1 MRSDPAAHPGLVSLA
16 RNGVRL
22 TTDPSHLTAAR
33 RHFADT
39 QAIVFQQ
46 LLEPALLA
54 EVRSRL
60 SGVSFVERVHEA
72 SGVEACMPHN
82 DVVWMLRF
90 LLQDPAWLAWIA
102 DVTDSGPLEI
112 AEARVYQFAP
122 GTRHH
127 HDWHDD
133 WSGRR
138 RLGLSINLSEQMFE
152 GGRLQIRDCI
162 TGRVTADIAN
172 TGPGDGVIFRL
183 GKRTEHRVLP
193 VTGAHP
199 RTVLAGWLLAP
210 QAVIA

>member
-1 MRSDPAAHPGLVSLA
+1 MRSDPAALSGLVSLA

-22 TTDPSHLTAAR
+22 TTDPSQLAAAR

-39 QAIVFQQ
+39 QAIVLQQ
-46 LLEPALLA
+46 LLDPSLLA
-54 EVRSRL
+54 DVRARL
-60 SGVSFVERVHEA
+60 AGASFVERVHDA
-72 SGVEACMPHN
+72 SGIEACMPHN
-82 DVVWMLRF
+82 DVVWLLRF
-90 LLQDPAWLAWIA
+90 VLQEPSWLAWIA
-102 DVTDSGPLEI
+102 DLTGSGPLDV
-112 AEARVYQFAP
+112 AEARVYRFAP
-122 GTRHH
+122 GTGHH

-138 RLGLSINLSEQMFE
+138 RLGLSINLSDGMFE
-152 GGRLQIRDCI
+152 GGRLQIRDCA

-183 GKRTEHRVLP
+183 SEQTEHRVLP
-193 VTGAHP
+193 VTGDHP